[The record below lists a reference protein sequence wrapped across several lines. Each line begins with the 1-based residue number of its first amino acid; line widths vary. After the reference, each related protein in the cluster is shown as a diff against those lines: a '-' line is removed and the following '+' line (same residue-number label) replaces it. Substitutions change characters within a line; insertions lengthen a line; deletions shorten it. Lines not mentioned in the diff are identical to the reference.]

1 MKKLILSKIKPV
13 LTLGIMLAVLIISNS
28 CSKSSTDT
36 GTGGT
41 DQPGANE
48 VWLKGM
54 AFTPSSITVSVGTT
68 IKWTNK
74 DAVTHNVTSTTAVFS
89 SGAMG
94 DGATFSFQFT
104 TAGTYPYTCTI
115 HPTMT
120 GSVTV
125 Q

>member
-1 MKKLILSKIKPV
+1 MKKLILSKSRSV
-13 LTLGIMLAVLIISNS
+13 LSIGIMMAVLIISNS
-28 CSKSSTDT
+28 CTKSSTDP
-36 GTGGT
+36 GTGGS
-41 DQPGANE
+41 DGPGANE

-74 DAVTHNVTSTTAVFS
+74 DAVTHNVTSNTGVFS
-89 SGAMG
+89 SGDMG
-94 DGATFSFQFT
+94 NGATFSFQFN